1 MQVGISAVGT
11 DYWLQQSFLVSHVM
25 RSHSLSSHMVF
36 PPSYSPS
43 LGLVTLM
50 RPNCCALAKQLLI
63 RTKSGEAVDFLSL
76 ASSMCQRTPR
86 FSGGPSKYWT
96 SPELFK

>member
-1 MQVGISAVGT
+1 MQVVISAVGT

-25 RSHSLSSHMVF
+25 HSHSLSSHMVF

-50 RPNCCALAKQLLI
+50 CPNCCALAKQLLI
-63 RTKSGEAVDFLSL
+63 RTKSGEAVAFLPS
-76 ASSMCQRTPR
+76 ASSVCQRTPH
-86 FSGGPSKYWT
+86 FNEGPSNY
-96 SPELFK
+96 